1 MNELP
6 VGTIVMEVLGGLAIF
21 LYGMEKMT
29 ASLKLVA
36 GERMKG
42 LLARMTTNRFKG
54 VFTGA
59 FITAVIQSSS
69 VTTVL
74 VVGFISAG
82 LMSLSQSIGIIM
94 GASIGTTVTA
104 QIVAFKVT
112 KYSLLLVAG
121 GFAMSFIARR
131 QHIQHYGRMI
141 MGLGLIFF
149 GMVLMKDAT
158 TPLRS
163 YEPFIDLMKEMD
175 NPFLAVLTAAA
186 FTGIVQ
192 SSSATTGVIIVLAS
206 QGFLSL
212 EAGIPL
218 VFGANIGT
226 CVTAVLAS
234 IGKPREAVRAAMV
247 HIVFNTAGVLIWLG
261 FIPYLAEFIRDVS
274 PVAEGLEGMAR
285 LKVETP
291 RQIANAHTT
300 FNVANTLL
308 FIGFTPLIAR
318 LVEWLVP
325 DRKLPRPEDA
335 RRRTMDD
342 ILVHTPMLALDVVRM
357 EIARLG
363 SAAAR
368 IVREALTP
376 VLSGS
381 EADLD
386 TLQAMDD
393 EVDELHGA
401 LITYLGRL
409 SLENLSEPQ
418 SHRLS
423 EYIAA
428 TNYLEN
434 IGDMVETQL
443 VDAGRRRLVD
453 GVVISPSTQ
462 GVLQQFYER
471 VQWSV
476 ERSVQAISEEDR
488 DGAQQ
493 VLDAKAEVQRLSDEA
508 DRHLTRRLGADEPQ
522 RLAAYRL
529 ESEVVESLKRI
540 YYFSKRIAKLV
551 IEETTPYEHR
561 SEAEELLEEPA
572 LAD

>member
-1 MNELP
+1 VNELP

-112 KYSLLLVAG
+112 KYSLLLVAA

-131 QHIQHYGRMI
+131 QNLQHYGRMI

-149 GMVLMKDAT
+149 GMVLMKEAT

-175 NPFLAVLTAAA
+175 NPFLAVLVAAA

-218 VFGANIGT
+218 VFGANVGT
-226 CVTAVLAS
+226 CVTASLAS

-247 HIVFNTAGVLIWLG
+247 HILFNTAGVLLWLG

-274 PVAEGLEGMAR
+274 PMAEGLEGMAR

-291 RQIANAHTT
+291 RQIANAHTV
-300 FNVANTLL
+300 FNVANTLI

-318 LVEWLVP
+318 LVERIVP
-325 DRKLPRPEDA
+325 DRKLPEPELA
-335 RRRTMDD
+335 RKRTMDD

-363 SAAAR
+363 SAAASM
-368 IVREALTP
+368 VREALTP

-381 EADLD
+381 EGDLD
-386 TLQAMDD
+386 ALQAKDD
-393 EVDELHGA
+393 EVDDLHGA

-409 SLENLSEPQ
+409 SLENLTEPQ

-453 GVVISPSTQ
+453 GVAISPATQ
-462 GVLQQFYER
+462 SVLQQFYER

-476 ERSVQAISEEDR
+476 EESVRAISSNDA
-488 DGAQQ
+488 DIAQQ
-493 VLDAKAEVQRLSDEA
+493 VLDAKAEVRRLSDEA
-508 DRHLTRRLGADEPQ
+508 DRHLTRRLAADEPQ

-551 IEETTPYEHR
+551 VEETAPYVPW
-561 SEAEELLEEPA
+561 SEPEEPVEEPA
-572 LAD
+572 A